1 MNLNT
6 KLIQRIG
13 YSLIVVSLVLFSVS
27 VFSVYTNSSSYER
40 NVAAGST
47 VTIQMSN
54 NVTAGDDILY
64 SITPANGTV
73 NITAFLSG
81 PSGQTTGY
89 ANASGASYTLTKEI
103 VSSESGLWTL
113 TVINHKD
120 SNSSLKITLGHIS
133 YVTLSMF
140 LLGFAFLPSG
150 IALVI
155 LSIVIR
161 KRETNFSRYRF

>member
-27 VFSVYTNSSSYER
+27 VFSVYSNSSSFDR
-40 NVAAGST
+40 NIAAGST
-47 VTIQMSN
+47 ATITMHN

-73 NITAFLSG
+73 NLTAFLVG
-81 PSGQTTGY
+81 PSGQSIGY
-89 ANASGASYTLTKEI
+89 SNASGSSYTVTKEI
-103 VSSESGLWTL
+103 VSPESGMWTL
-113 TVINHKD
+113 TVINHK
-120 SNSSLKITLGHIS
+120 STNASLKITLGHIS
-133 YVTLSMF
+133 YGTLTMF

-150 IALVI
+150 IALVV

-161 KRETNFSRYRF
+161 KRETRFSRYRF